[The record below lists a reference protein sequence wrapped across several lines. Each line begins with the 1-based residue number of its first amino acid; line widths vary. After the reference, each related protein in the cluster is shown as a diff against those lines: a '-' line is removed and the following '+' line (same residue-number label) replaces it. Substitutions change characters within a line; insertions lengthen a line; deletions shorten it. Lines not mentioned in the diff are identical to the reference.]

1 MLHYDMIRYEIMYL
15 KMLGALSNTDHSL
28 QLSTYDSPDQF
39 RLLISQIL
47 ERHFLGDQDRIK
59 IGRKTLKEWAELLL
73 IDKDYF
79 DCFKGTPRALWFA
92 HHYIFEYPVLSAGLA
107 LGGLGDGFDCSS
119 GFNSLLLDNN
129 IFTNLDFANLNIDLD
144 GIDLDLI
151 TNPQT
156 IASKKTKRVFS
167 RFYLNAGASTDLYN
181 PTPVTERELINGVMR
196 YIDEAPCS
204 LGDKISY
211 FKKLH
216 ERWLEQYDFFLTD
229 FDWISRENETQLV
242 YLWDYLKGKERI
254 AGYLRPYNTS
264 MRYDMIIAAIDV
276 WNVQPEEKLEF
287 IEKMKHAWQSSKS
300 YRRSAK

>member
-107 LGGLGDGFDCSS
+107 LGGLGDGFDYSG

-151 TNPQT
+151 TNPQA

-204 LGDKISY
+204 LGDKITY

>member
-15 KMLGALSNTDHSL
+15 KMLGALSNTDYSL
-28 QLSTYDSPDQF
+28 QWSTYDSPDQF
-39 RLLISQIL
+39 RHLISGIL

-59 IGRKTLKEWAELLL
+59 AGRKTLKKWAELLL

-92 HHYIFEYPVLSAGLA
+92 HHYIFEYPVLPAGLA
-107 LGGLGDGFDCSS
+107 LGGLGDGFDCSG
-119 GFNSLLLDNN
+119 GFNSLLLDDN

-144 GIDLDLI
+144 GIDWDLI
-151 TNPQT
+151 KNPQV

-216 ERWLEQYDFFLTD
+216 ERWLEQYDFFLAD
-229 FDWISRENETQLV
+229 FDWISRDDETQLV

-264 MRYDMIIAAIDV
+264 MRYDMVIAAIDV

>member
-15 KMLGALSNTDHSL
+15 KMLGALSNTDYSL
-28 QLSTYDSPDQF
+28 QWSTYDSPDQF
-39 RLLISQIL
+39 RRLISEIL

-59 IGRKTLKEWAELLL
+59 AGRKTLKEWAELLL

-92 HHYIFEYPVLSAGLA
+92 HHYIFEYPVLSAGLT
-107 LGGLGDGFDCSS
+107 LGGLGNDLGFS
-119 GFNSLLLDNN
+119 GRFNSLLMDNN

-151 TNPQT
+151 TNPQA

-204 LGDKISY
+204 LGDKITY

-229 FDWISRENETQLV
+229 FDWISRENEIQLV

>member
-15 KMLGALSNTDHSL
+15 KMLGALSNTDYSL
-28 QLSTYDSPDQF
+28 QWSTYDSPDQF
-39 RLLISQIL
+39 RRLISEIL

-59 IGRKTLKEWAELLL
+59 AGRKTLKEWAELLL

-92 HHYIFEYPVLSAGLA
+92 HHYIFEYSVLPAGLA

-144 GIDLDLI
+144 GIDWDLI
-151 TNPQT
+151 KNPQA
-156 IASKKTKRVFS
+156 IASKKTKRAFS

-204 LGDKISY
+204 LGDKITY

-264 MRYDMIIAAIDV
+264 MRYDMIIAAMDV
-276 WNVQPEEKLEF
+276 WKVQPEEKLEF

>member
-15 KMLGALSNTDHSL
+15 KMLGALSNTDYSL
-28 QLSTYDSPDQF
+28 QWSTYDSPDQF
-39 RLLISQIL
+39 RRLISEIL

-59 IGRKTLKEWAELLL
+59 VGRKTLKEWAELLL

-92 HHYIFEYPVLSAGLA
+92 HHYIFEYPVLSAGLT
-107 LGGLGDGFDCSS
+107 LGGLGNDLGFS
-119 GFNSLLLDNN
+119 GRFNSLLMDNN
-129 IFTNLDFANLNIDLD
+129 IFTNLDFANLNIELD

-151 TNPQT
+151 TNPQA

-204 LGDKISY
+204 LGDKITY

-229 FDWISRENETQLV
+229 FDWISHENETQLV